1 MTVPHAAKPKS
12 RLRKRLAAWRS
23 RALGRFGSRSISA
36 VGVLAAGVVL
46 AEVNVLGAQH
56 FLRFDVTSRG
66 LFTLSPAT
74 RTLLAAQ
81 NEPVEIVSLL
91 TRGDPQAVD
100 ADHLLDAYRAESE
113 LVQVRHID
121 PDRDVAAFLALGRKY
136 DIAAEERPNGV
147 VVADASFVV
156 RRGEKTWFIRS
167 DQLVSQDAEGHLQ
180 SLLEAKLSEAI
191 ARVSERE
198 RERVCF
204 VTGHGE
210 RSIED
215 AGPDGLAELG
225 RRLGQSNLEPV
236 RVPLDVPEPTDELDG
251 CGVVAVIAPER
262 PFSEAH
268 ARVLEASLSHA
279 NLLLLLDPL
288 VDADARLVDAGLGG
302 LSRVLGVGFRP
313 GFVIEH
319 DADRRLP
326 RGIGESFFANVAT
339 HPISR
344 GLSTSEARLDARP
357 VIVAAQPLLVAK
369 GSFAVPLLQSSARAT
384 LLDDLSRVALANSGT
399 AETFVLAAAVQLP
412 DYRSTVGP
420 SESKHARAVVAGSS
434 NMASSDSFRNPQL
447 YGNRLFVENA
457 LSWLA
462 ERPSTTRV
470 PERVSGSAPLALSE
484 QSLTDLLLYVVLYM
498 PATAALLGGF
508 VVLRRR
514 SLAARSRRE
523 PTS

>member
-1 MTVPHAAKPKS
+1 MPHAAEPNGHV
-12 RLRKRLAAWRS
+12 RKRLIAWRA
-23 RALGRFGSRSISA
+23 RASGLFGPRSISA

-46 AEVNVLGAQH
+46 AEVNLLGAQH
-56 FLRFDVTSRG
+56 FSRFDVTSQG

-81 NEPVEIVSLL
+81 NEPIEIVSLL
-91 TRGDPQAVD
+91 TRSDPHAVD

-113 LVQVRHID
+113 LVQVRHVD
-121 PDRDVAAFLALGRKY
+121 PDRDVAAFLALGQKY
-136 DIAAEERPNGV
+136 DIAAEERPSGV

-167 DQLVSQDAEGHLQ
+167 DQLASQDAEGHVH

-198 RERVCF
+198 RARVCF

-236 RVPLDVPEPTDELDG
+236 RVPLDVPEPTDELDD
-251 CGVVAVIAPER
+251 CRVVAVIAPER
-262 PFSEAH
+262 PFSQAH
-268 ARVLEASLSHA
+268 AQLLETALSHA

-288 VDADARLVDAGLGG
+288 VDADARLGDAGLGG
-302 LSRVLGVGFRP
+302 LSGLLGVGLRP

-319 DADRRLP
+319 DAERRLP
-326 RGIGESFFANVAT
+326 RGIGESFFANVVT

-357 VIVAAQPLLVAK
+357 VVVAAQPLLLST
-369 GSFAVPLLQSSARAT
+369 GSFAVPLLQSSAGAT
-384 LLDDLSRVALANSGT
+384 LLDDLSRVERANGGT
-399 AETFVLAAAVQLP
+399 AETFVLAAAVELP
-412 DYRSTVGP
+412 DYRSTAGP
-420 SESKHARAVVAGSS
+420 GESKHARAVIAGSS
-434 NMASSDSFRNPQL
+434 NMASSNSFRNPQL

-462 ERPSTTRV
+462 ERPSTISV

-498 PATAALLGGF
+498 PATAALLGVF

-523 PTS
+523 ATS